1 MDPRDTVKK
10 DAPAARDVPVAR
22 VGETYTIKGGSSVVW
37 GSQSAVT
44 APATS
49 MGTVIAHDV
58 DADAKFEPVENNQG
72 AVTGIV
78 IYDTETVVK
87 LTVVATSTAALPA
100 MGDTLTVGGV
110 SATTLKTAMRAQN
123 KATTKFEV
131 TAHKWANL
139 SLA

>member
-1 MDPRDTVKK
+1 MDPK
-10 DAPAARDVPVAR
+10 APRETPAPRA
-22 VGETYTIKGGSSVVW
+22 GETYTIKGGSSVVW
-37 GSQSAVT
+37 GSTESVT

-58 DADAKFEPVENNQG
+58 DSDAKYEPVENNMG

-87 LTVVATSTAALPA
+87 LTIVAEAAATLPA

-110 SATTLKTAMRAQN
+110 SATVLKTASRAAN
-123 KATTKFEV
+123 KQTKKFEV
-131 TAHKWANL
+131 TANKWANL
-139 SLA
+139 TLA